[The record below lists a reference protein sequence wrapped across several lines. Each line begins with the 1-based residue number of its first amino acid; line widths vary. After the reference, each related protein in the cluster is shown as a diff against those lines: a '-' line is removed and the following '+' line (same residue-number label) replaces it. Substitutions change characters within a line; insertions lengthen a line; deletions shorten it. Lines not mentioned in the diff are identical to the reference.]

1 MTFIFNI
8 FINVFINKQV
18 GFVMDGVLL
27 CFIIIVYY
35 TLDVF
40 TKIDLKTKTIILLL
54 WIQNA
59 NLKIIINHMK

>member
-1 MTFIFNI
+1 MNCIIFE
-8 FINVFINKQV
+8 
-18 GFVMDGVLL
+18 L
-27 CFIIIVYY
+27 YY
-35 TLDVF
+35 IEIKYDILDVF

>member
-18 GFVMDGVLL
+18 DFVMDGVLL

>member
-8 FINVFINKQV
+8 FINVFINKQY
-18 GFVMDGVLL
+18 GFVIVFYCVLLCLLCLL
-27 CFIIIVYY
+27 CFIIKVYY

-59 NLKIIINHMK
+59 N

>member
-1 MTFIFNI
+1 MYLLTNSM
-8 FINVFINKQV
+8 
-18 GFVMDGVLL
+18 GLYLCLL
-27 CFIIIVYY
+27 CFIIRVYY